1 MHRDD
6 CIKDI
11 SFVEFLSREI
21 GTLKV
26 SNCCTK
32 IFRIVGPILLF
43 TGTGSLVV
51 SEW

>member
-11 SFVEFLSREI
+11 SFVEFLSLEV

-26 SNCCTK
+26 SNCWTK
-32 IFRIVGPILLF
+32 IFRIVGPIMLF
-43 TGTGSLVV
+43 TDACSLVV